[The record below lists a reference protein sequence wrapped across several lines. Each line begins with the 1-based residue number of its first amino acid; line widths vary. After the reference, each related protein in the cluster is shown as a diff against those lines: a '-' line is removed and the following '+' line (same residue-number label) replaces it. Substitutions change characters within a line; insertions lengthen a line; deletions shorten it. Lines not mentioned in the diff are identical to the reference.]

1 MEREKIDF
9 TDKELYYVAL
19 AFESHLNSR
28 DTWIS
33 KGGAKVINNAIKKI
47 TENGEVENWVG
58 KLDTEKVDEFT
69 KDIIKHLK
77 SLKTIYQFE
86 SEDQWRELRNKK
98 AMKKIKSKMLTYLF
112 KDWVKNET
120 DLETLKI
127 SKQFIKKREI
137 EIIGHVPI
145 LGFRSH

>member
-1 MEREKIDF
+1 M
-9 TDKELYYVAL
+9 
-19 AFESHLNSR
+19 
-28 DTWIS
+28 
-33 KGGAKVINNAIKKI
+33 
-47 TENGEVENWVG
+47 
-58 KLDTEKVDEFT
+58 
-69 KDIIKHLK
+69 
-77 SLKTIYQFE
+77 
-86 SEDQWRELRNKK
+86 K
-98 AMKKIKSKMLTYLF
+98 AIKSKMLTYLF